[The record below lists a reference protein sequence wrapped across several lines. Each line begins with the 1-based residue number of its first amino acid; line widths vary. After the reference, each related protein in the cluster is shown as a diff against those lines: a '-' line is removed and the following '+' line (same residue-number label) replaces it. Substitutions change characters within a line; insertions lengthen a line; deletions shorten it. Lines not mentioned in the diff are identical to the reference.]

1 MIRKICQFVVLL
13 VVSPL
18 VLFSLGL
25 CLAWAAA
32 AEFLGWNATMYEFTV
47 RPTPQGYVAVTITP
61 TMDGRKRPGRVY
73 AFSCNEART
82 LFRELYLAL
91 CAAPPE

>member
-1 MIRKICQFVVLL
+1 
-13 VVSPL
+13 
-18 VLFSLGL
+18 
-25 CLAWAAA
+25 
-32 AEFLGWNATMYEFTV
+32 MYEFTV
-47 RPTPQGYVAVTITP
+47 RPTPQGYVSVTITP
-61 TMDGRKRPGRVY
+61 TMDGRVY

>member
-1 MIRKICQFVVLL
+1 
-13 VVSPL
+13 
-18 VLFSLGL
+18 
-25 CLAWAAA
+25 
-32 AEFLGWNATMYEFTV
+32 MYEFTV

-91 CAAPPE
+91 FRELYLALCAAPPE

>member
-1 MIRKICQFVVLL
+1 
-13 VVSPL
+13 
-18 VLFSLGL
+18 
-25 CLAWAAA
+25 
-32 AEFLGWNATMYEFTV
+32 MYEFTV

-82 LFRELYLAL
+82 LFRELYLAFRRG
-91 CAAPPE
+91 AA

>member
-1 MIRKICQFVVLL
+1 MMR
-13 VVSPL
+13 
-18 VLFSLGL
+18 
-25 CLAWAAA
+25 
-32 AEFLGWNATMYEFTV
+32 YEISTEPGDV
-47 RPTPQGYVAVTITP
+47 RQ
-61 TMDGRKRPGRVY
+61 GRVY

>member
-1 MIRKICQFVVLL
+1 MV
-13 VVSPL
+13 
-18 VLFSLGL
+18 
-25 CLAWAAA
+25 LAWMRRPS
-32 AEFLGWNATMYEFTV
+32 FWDGTTMYEFTV

>member
-1 MIRKICQFVVLL
+1 MER
-13 VVSPL
+13 P
-18 VLFSLGL
+18 
-25 CLAWAAA
+25 
-32 AEFLGWNATMYEFTV
+32 YEFTV

-73 AFSCNEART
+73 AFGCNEART

-91 CAAPPE
+91 RAAPPE

>member
-1 MIRKICQFVVLL
+1 
-13 VVSPL
+13 
-18 VLFSLGL
+18 
-25 CLAWAAA
+25 
-32 AEFLGWNATMYEFTV
+32 MYEFTV

-61 TMDGRKRPGRVY
+61 TMDGRKRPRVY

>member
-1 MIRKICQFVVLL
+1 
-13 VVSPL
+13 
-18 VLFSLGL
+18 
-25 CLAWAAA
+25 
-32 AEFLGWNATMYEFTV
+32 MYEFTV

-82 LFRELYLAL
+82 LSVSFIWR
-91 CAAPPE
+91 CARRRLSRARRSG

>member
-1 MIRKICQFVVLL
+1 
-13 VVSPL
+13 
-18 VLFSLGL
+18 
-25 CLAWAAA
+25 
-32 AEFLGWNATMYEFTV
+32 MYEFTV

-73 AFSCNEART
+73 SFSCNEART

>member
-1 MIRKICQFVVLL
+1 MMR
-13 VVSPL
+13 
-18 VLFSLGL
+18 
-25 CLAWAAA
+25 
-32 AEFLGWNATMYEFTV
+32 YEISTE
-47 RPTPQGYVAVTITP
+47 PG
-61 TMDGRKRPGRVY
+61 DGRKRPGRVY

>member
-1 MIRKICQFVVLL
+1 MIRKICQFVVVL

-18 VLFSLGL
+18 VD
-25 CLAWAAA
+25 
-32 AEFLGWNATMYEFTV
+32 EFTV

>member
-18 VLFSLGL
+18 VLFSLGFV
-25 CLAWAAA
+25 WRGPRRPS
-32 AEFLGWNATMYEFTV
+32 FWDGTTMYEFTV

>member
-1 MIRKICQFVVLL
+1 
-13 VVSPL
+13 
-18 VLFSLGL
+18 
-25 CLAWAAA
+25 
-32 AEFLGWNATMYEFTV
+32 MYEFTV
-47 RPTPQGYVAVTITP
+47 RPTPQGYVAVTIAP

-91 CAAPPE
+91 CAAPPEQGAPFWITECAVTGDVQGPGSTSTGLTHCGRLAHRY

>member
-1 MIRKICQFVVLL
+1 
-13 VVSPL
+13 
-18 VLFSLGL
+18 
-25 CLAWAAA
+25 
-32 AEFLGWNATMYEFTV
+32 MYEFTV

-61 TMDGRKRPGRVY
+61 TMDGRKRPGRKRPGRVY